1 MFQSIPASQI
11 VNVNPSVL
19 SSGGSPLSMNAVF
32 LSENANLPTGRAVSF
47 ATADSVGEYFGFTS
61 AEYQAAAVYFKGF
74 DGSTI
79 KPGTLIFFA
88 YNKAA
93 EGAFL
98 LGASVK
104 SLSLNELK
112 KINGTLSVIIDGSEK
127 KAASLNLSGAKSFS
141 NAAELIGT
149 ALGSVTVTF
158 DSQLQAFKVASSTTG
173 TTSTIAFATGTT
185 ADALGL
191 SENAGASISQ
201 GSNTTTPTETMQAVI
216 GSTLNWATFTTITE
230 PTLEEK
236 LEFAKWSNNQNQR
249 FLYVGWGKE
258 ATATQTGNTTSFG
271 AKLKESEYS
280 GATAVYG
287 GLDKAAFLCGTVAS
301 IDFTEKQGRI
311 TLKFKGQ
318 SGLTAD
324 VTDATIAKNL
334 EDNGYNYYG
343 AWATAN
349 DRFLFLSPGQISGE
363 WKWIDAYINQ
373 IRLNSQLQLAI
384 ITLLTTAKSVPY
396 NDIGIALQ
404 RAACNDPINEALNFG
419 SIQVGVSLSEQQKAI
434 INNYTGVDAASQ
446 VEAQGYYLYIGKA
459 TAQTRGN
466 RESFPMKLFYTDGG
480 SLHSVNLASINVQ

>member
-32 LSENANLPTGRAVSF
+32 LSENANLPTGQAVSF

-88 YNKAA
+88 YNKAI

-173 TTSTIAFATGTT
+173 TTSTIAFATGAT

-191 SENAGASISQ
+191 SENAGATLSQ

-258 ATATQTGNTTSFG
+258 AVATQTGNTTSFG

-384 ITLLTTAKSVPY
+384 ITLLTSAKSVPY

>member
-32 LSENANLPTGRAVSF
+32 LSENANLPTGQAVSF

-88 YNKAA
+88 YNKAI

-173 TTSTIAFATGTT
+173 TTSTIAFATGAT

-201 GSNTTTPTETMQAVI
+201 GSNKTTPTETMQAVI

-258 ATATQTGNTTSFG
+258 AVATQTGNTTSFG

-384 ITLLTTAKSVPY
+384 ITLLTSAKSVPY

-434 INNYTGVDAASQ
+434 IKT
-446 VEAQGYYLYIGKA
+446 
-459 TAQTRGN
+459 TRVL
-466 RESFPMKLFYTDGG
+466 ML
-480 SLHSVNLASINVQ
+480 LHK

>member
-127 KAASLNLSGAKSFS
+127 KADSLNLSGAKSFS

-173 TTSTIAFATGTT
+173 TTSTIAFATGAT

-191 SENAGASISQ
+191 SENAGATLSQ

-258 ATATQTGNTTSFG
+258 ATATQTGDTTSFG

-384 ITLLTTAKSVPY
+384 ITLLTSAKSVPY

>member
-32 LSENANLPTGRAVSF
+32 LSKNANLPTGQAVSF

-88 YNKAA
+88 YNKAT

-127 KAASLNLSGAKSFS
+127 QAASLNLSGAKSFS

-158 DSQLQAFKVASSTTG
+158 DSQLQAFKIESSTTG
-173 TTSTIAFATGTT
+173 TTSTITFATGTT

-191 SENAGASISQ
+191 SENAGAKLSQ
-201 GSNTTTPTETMQAVI
+201 GSNTTTPTENMQAVI

-258 ATATQTGNTTSFG
+258 ATATQTGDTTGFG
-271 AKLKESEYS
+271 AKLKEAEYS

-384 ITLLTTAKSVPY
+384 ITLLTSAKSVPY
-396 NDIGIALQ
+396 NDVGIALQ
-404 RAACNDPINEALNFG
+404 RAACNDSINEALNFG

>member
-384 ITLLTTAKSVPY
+384 ITLLTSAKSVPY

>member
-32 LSENANLPTGRAVSF
+32 LSENANLPTGQAVSF

-88 YNKAA
+88 YNKAI

-127 KAASLNLSGAKSFS
+127 KADSLNLSGAKSFS

-173 TTSTIAFATGTT
+173 TTSTIAFATGAT

-201 GSNTTTPTETMQAVI
+201 GSNKTTPTETMQAVI

-258 ATATQTGNTTSFG
+258 AVATQTGNTTSFG

-384 ITLLTTAKSVPY
+384 ITLLTSAKSVPY

>member
-32 LSENANLPTGRAVSF
+32 LSENANLPTGQAVSF

-88 YNKAA
+88 YNKAI

-173 TTSTIAFATGTT
+173 TTSTIAFATGAT

-201 GSNTTTPTETMQAVI
+201 GSNKTTPTETMQAVI

-258 ATATQTGNTTSFG
+258 AVATQTGNTTSFG

-384 ITLLTTAKSVPY
+384 ITLLTSAKSVPY

>member
-1 MFQSIPASQI
+1 
-11 VNVNPSVL
+11 
-19 SSGGSPLSMNAVF
+19 MNAVF

-88 YNKAA
+88 YNKAI

-127 KAASLNLSGAKSFS
+127 KADSLNLSGAKSFS

-173 TTSTIAFATGTT
+173 TTSTIAFATGAT

-191 SENAGASISQ
+191 SENAGATLSQ

-258 ATATQTGNTTSFG
+258 ATATQTGDTTSFG

-384 ITLLTTAKSVPY
+384 ITLLTSAKSVPY

>member
-88 YNKAA
+88 YNKAI

-191 SENAGASISQ
+191 SENAGATLSQ

-216 GSTLNWATFTTITE
+216 SSTLNWATFTTITE

-258 ATATQTGNTTSFG
+258 AAATQTGNTTSFG

>member
-258 ATATQTGNTTSFG
+258 AVATQTGNTTSFG

-384 ITLLTTAKSVPY
+384 ITLLTSAKSVPY

>member
-32 LSENANLPTGRAVSF
+32 LSENANLPTGQAVSF

-88 YNKAA
+88 YNKAT
-93 EGAFL
+93 ECAFL

-127 KAASLNLSGAKSFS
+127 QAASLNLSGAKSFS

-158 DSQLQAFKVASSTTG
+158 DSQLQAFKIESSTTG
-173 TTSTIAFATGTT
+173 TTSTITFATGTI

-191 SENAGASISQ
+191 SENTGAKLSQ

-258 ATATQTGNTTSFG
+258 ATATQTGDTTGFG
-271 AKLKESEYS
+271 AKLKEAEYS

-446 VEAQGYYLYIGKA
+446 VEAKGYYLYIGKA

>member
-88 YNKAA
+88 YNKAI

-127 KAASLNLSGAKSFS
+127 KADSLNLSGAKSFS

-173 TTSTIAFATGTT
+173 TTSTIAFATGAT

-191 SENAGASISQ
+191 SENAGATLSQ

-384 ITLLTTAKSVPY
+384 ITLLTSAKSVPY

>member
-1 MFQSIPASQI
+1 M
-11 VNVNPSVL
+11 
-19 SSGGSPLSMNAVF
+19 
-32 LSENANLPTGRAVSF
+32 R
-47 ATADSVGEYFGFTS
+47 
-61 AEYQAAAVYFKGF
+61 
-74 DGSTI
+74 
-79 KPGTLIFFA
+79 
-88 YNKAA
+88 
-93 EGAFL
+93 
-98 LGASVK
+98 
-104 SLSLNELK
+104 
-112 KINGTLSVIIDGSEK
+112 K
-127 KAASLNLSGAKSFS
+127 KADSLNLSGAKSFS

-173 TTSTIAFATGTT
+173 TTSTIAFATGAT

-191 SENAGASISQ
+191 SENAGATLSQ

-384 ITLLTTAKSVPY
+384 ITLLTSAKSVPY

>member
-32 LSENANLPTGRAVSF
+32 LSENANLPTGQAVSF
-47 ATADSVGEYFGFTS
+47 ATADSVGEYFGFNS

-191 SENAGASISQ
+191 SENAGATLSQ

-216 GSTLNWATFTTITE
+216 SSTLNWATFTTITE

-258 ATATQTGNTTSFG
+258 AVATQTGNTTSFG

>member
-32 LSENANLPTGRAVSF
+32 LSENANLPTGQAVSF

-88 YNKAA
+88 YNKAI

-173 TTSTIAFATGTT
+173 TTSTIAFATGAT

-201 GSNTTTPTETMQAVI
+201 GSNKTTPTETMQAVI

-258 ATATQTGNTTSFG
+258 AVATQTGNTTSFG

-384 ITLLTTAKSVPY
+384 ITLLTSAKSVPY

-434 INNYTGVDAASQ
+434 INNYTGVDVASQ

>member
-32 LSENANLPTGRAVSF
+32 LSENANLPTGQAVSF

-88 YNKAA
+88 YNKAI

-173 TTSTIAFATGTT
+173 TTSTIAFATGAT

-191 SENAGASISQ
+191 SENAGATLSQ

-216 GSTLNWATFTTITE
+216 SSTLNWATFTTITE

-258 ATATQTGNTTSFG
+258 AVATQTGNTTSFG

>member
-32 LSENANLPTGRAVSF
+32 LSENANLPTGQAVSF

-79 KPGTLIFFA
+79 KPGSLIFFA
-88 YNKAA
+88 YNKSE

-98 LGASVK
+98 LGSSVK
-104 SLSLNELK
+104 SLSLTALK
-112 KINGTLSVIIDGSEK
+112 KLSGSLSVQVDGQEKTVESID
-127 KAASLNLSGAKSFS
+127 LSSARSFS
-141 NAAELIGT
+141 SAAESISSL
-149 ALGSVTVTF
+149 LSDVSVTF
-158 DSQLQAFKVASSTTG
+158 DSQLQAFKIASSTTG
-173 TTSTIAFATGTT
+173 TSSSISFATGTI

-191 SENAGASISQ
+191 SENAGAKLSQ
-201 GSNTTTPTETMQAVI
+201 GSTTTTPTETMQAVI

-258 ATATQTGNTTSFG
+258 ATATQSGDTTSFG
-271 AKLKESEYS
+271 AKLKEAAYS

-384 ITLLTTAKSVPY
+384 ITLLTSAKSVPY
-396 NDIGIALQ
+396 NDVGIALQ

>member
-88 YNKAA
+88 YNKAI

-127 KAASLNLSGAKSFS
+127 KADSLNLSGAKSFS

-173 TTSTIAFATGTT
+173 TTSTIAFATGAT

-191 SENAGASISQ
+191 SENAGATLSQ

-258 ATATQTGNTTSFG
+258 ATATQTGDTTSFG

-343 AWATAN
+343 AWATDN

-384 ITLLTTAKSVPY
+384 ITLLTSAKSVPY

>member
-149 ALGSVTVTF
+149 ELGSVTVTF

-258 ATATQTGNTTSFG
+258 AVATQTGNTTSFG

-384 ITLLTTAKSVPY
+384 ITLLTSAKSVPY

>member
-32 LSENANLPTGRAVSF
+32 LSENANLPTGQAVSF

-79 KPGTLIFFA
+79 KPGSLIFFA
-88 YNKAA
+88 YNKTT
-93 EGAFL
+93 ESAFL

-112 KINGTLSVIIDGSEK
+112 KINGALNITIDGSEK
-127 KAASLNLSGAKSFS
+127 QAVSLNLSSARSFS
-141 NAAELIGT
+141 NAAELIGS

-158 DSQLQAFKVASSTTG
+158 DSQLQAFKIESSTTG
-173 TTSTIAFATGTT
+173 TTSTITFATGTI

-191 SENAGASISQ
+191 SENAGATLSQ
-201 GSNTTTPTETMQAVI
+201 GSNTTNPTETMQAVI
-216 GSTLNWATFTTITE
+216 SSTLNWATFTTITE

-258 ATATQTGNTTSFG
+258 AAATQTGNTTSFG

-384 ITLLTTAKSVPY
+384 ITLLTSAKSVPY

>member
-88 YNKAA
+88 YNKAI

-127 KAASLNLSGAKSFS
+127 KADSLNLSGAKSFS

-173 TTSTIAFATGTT
+173 TTSTIAFATGAT

-191 SENAGASISQ
+191 SENAGATLSQ

-258 ATATQTGNTTSFG
+258 ATATQTGDTTSFG

-384 ITLLTTAKSVPY
+384 ITLLTSAKSVPY

-446 VEAQGYYLYIGKA
+446 VEAQGYYLYIDKA

>member
-19 SSGGSPLSMNAVF
+19 SSGGPPLSMNAVF

-79 KPGTLIFFA
+79 KPGSLIFFA

-258 ATATQTGNTTSFG
+258 AVATQTGNTTSFG

-384 ITLLTTAKSVPY
+384 ITLLTSAKSVPY

>member
-173 TTSTIAFATGTT
+173 TTSTIAFATGAT

-191 SENAGASISQ
+191 SENAGATLSQ

-216 GSTLNWATFTTITE
+216 SSTLNWATFTTITE

-258 ATATQTGNTTSFG
+258 AVATQTGNTTSFG

>member
-32 LSENANLPTGRAVSF
+32 LSENANLPTGQAVSF

-79 KPGTLIFFA
+79 KPGSLIFFA
-88 YNKAA
+88 YNKTT
-93 EGAFL
+93 ESAFL

-112 KINGTLSVIIDGSEK
+112 KINGELNITIDGSEK
-127 KAASLNLSGAKSFS
+127 QAVSLNLSSARSFS
-141 NAAELIGT
+141 NAAELIGS

-158 DSQLQAFKVASSTTG
+158 DSKLQAFKIESSTTG
-173 TTSTIAFATGTT
+173 TASTITFATGTI

-191 SENAGASISQ
+191 SENAGATLSQ

-216 GSTLNWATFTTITE
+216 SSTLNWATFTTITE

-258 ATATQTGNTTSFG
+258 AAATQTGNTTSFG

-384 ITLLTTAKSVPY
+384 ITLLTSAKSVPY

>member
-32 LSENANLPTGRAVSF
+32 LSENANLPTGQAVSF

-88 YNKAA
+88 YNKAI

-173 TTSTIAFATGTT
+173 TTSTIAFATGAT

-201 GSNTTTPTETMQAVI
+201 GSNKTTPTETMQAVI

-230 PTLEEK
+230 STLEEK

-258 ATATQTGNTTSFG
+258 AVATQTGNTTSFG

-384 ITLLTTAKSVPY
+384 ITLLTSAKSVPY

>member
-32 LSENANLPTGRAVSF
+32 LSENANLPTGQAVSF

-88 YNKAA
+88 YNKAI

-127 KAASLNLSGAKSFS
+127 KADSLNLSGAKSFS

-173 TTSTIAFATGTT
+173 TTSTIAFATGAT

-201 GSNTTTPTETMQAVI
+201 GSNKTTPTETMQAVI

-258 ATATQTGNTTSFG
+258 AVATQTGNTTSFG

-384 ITLLTTAKSVPY
+384 ITLLTSAKSVPY

-404 RAACNDPINEALNFG
+404 RAVCNDPINEALNFG

>member
-173 TTSTIAFATGTT
+173 TTSTIAFATGAT

-258 ATATQTGNTTSFG
+258 ATATQTGDTTGFG
-271 AKLKESEYS
+271 AKLKEAEYS

-384 ITLLTTAKSVPY
+384 ITLLTSAKSVPY

>member
-88 YNKAA
+88 YNKAI

-258 ATATQTGNTTSFG
+258 ATATQTGDTTGFG
-271 AKLKESEYS
+271 AKLKEAEYS

-384 ITLLTTAKSVPY
+384 ITLLTSAKSVPY

>member
-343 AWATAN
+343 A
-349 DRFLFLSPGQISGE
+349 
-363 WKWIDAYINQ
+363 
-373 IRLNSQLQLAI
+373 
-384 ITLLTTAKSVPY
+384 
-396 NDIGIALQ
+396 
-404 RAACNDPINEALNFG
+404 
-419 SIQVGVSLSEQQKAI
+419 
-434 INNYTGVDAASQ
+434 
-446 VEAQGYYLYIGKA
+446 
-459 TAQTRGN
+459 
-466 RESFPMKLFYTDGG
+466 
-480 SLHSVNLASINVQ
+480 

>member
-32 LSENANLPTGRAVSF
+32 LSENANLPTDRAVSF

-88 YNKAA
+88 YNKAI

-173 TTSTIAFATGTT
+173 TTSTIAFATGAT

-191 SENAGASISQ
+191 SENAGATLSQ

-216 GSTLNWATFTTITE
+216 SSTLNWATFTTITE

-258 ATATQTGNTTSFG
+258 AVATQTGNTTSFG

>member
-79 KPGTLIFFA
+79 KSGTLIFFA
-88 YNKAA
+88 YNKAI

-191 SENAGASISQ
+191 SENAGATLSQ

-216 GSTLNWATFTTITE
+216 SSTLNWATFTTITE

-258 ATATQTGNTTSFG
+258 AVATQTGNTTSFG

>member
-127 KAASLNLSGAKSFS
+127 KADSLNLSGAKSFS

-271 AKLKESEYS
+271 AKLKEAEYS

>member
-258 ATATQTGNTTSFG
+258 AVATQTGNTTSFG

-384 ITLLTTAKSVPY
+384 ITLLTSAKSVPY

-480 SLHSVNLASINVQ
+480 S

>member
-88 YNKAA
+88 YNKAI

-127 KAASLNLSGAKSFS
+127 KADSLNLSGAKSFS

-173 TTSTIAFATGTT
+173 TTSTIAFATGAT

-191 SENAGASISQ
+191 SENAGATLSQ

-258 ATATQTGNTTSFG
+258 ATATQTGDTTSFG

-384 ITLLTTAKSVPY
+384 ITLLTSAKSVPY

>member
-88 YNKAA
+88 YNKAI

-191 SENAGASISQ
+191 SENAGATLSQ

-216 GSTLNWATFTTITE
+216 SSTLNWATFTTITE

-258 ATATQTGNTTSFG
+258 AVATQTGNTTSFG

-459 TAQTRGN
+459 TAQT
-466 RESFPMKLFYTDGG
+466 
-480 SLHSVNLASINVQ
+480 

>member
-201 GSNTTTPTETMQAVI
+201 GSNKTTPTETMQAVI

-258 ATATQTGNTTSFG
+258 AVATQTGNTTSFG

-384 ITLLTTAKSVPY
+384 ITLLTSAKSVPY